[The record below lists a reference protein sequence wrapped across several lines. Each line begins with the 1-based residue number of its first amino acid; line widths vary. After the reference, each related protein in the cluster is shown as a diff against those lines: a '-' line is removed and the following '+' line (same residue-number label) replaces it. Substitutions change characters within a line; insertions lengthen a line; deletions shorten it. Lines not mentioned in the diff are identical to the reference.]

1 MLSVSGANL
10 SQLTKTVED
19 RIGWQ
24 RIQTSGCLTEEVG
37 VRVSRLKLK

>member
-1 MLSVSGANL
+1 MLFADLG
-10 SQLTKTVED
+10 QLTKTVED

-37 VRVSRLKLK
+37 VRRVPRLKLK